1 MAKISIQELANMVGW
16 KTGNISTYTA
26 RKKLVRGADGA
37 YDTDNELNSAFIAKE
52 VALKKIREA
61 EKPKES
67 IALKLDNVV
76 PDNIGA
82 VSAEKGTGF
91 DNSNSVIAQLVSS
104 NAKKA
109 RGKNKNPVVDRLRDA
124 VDDEDDYP
132 EEGIGN
138 SGKFGVLGTDM
149 LGITQAMKVYE
160 DAKARKTVQQA
171 QYEAIR
177 VQKLKG
183 IVVPTM
189 LVMPLFT
196 QHNVHILHESKNAD
210 EEILQE
216 MAHKYAMSPEDVAEM
231 RKRMID
237 RRNEAMRRAIES
249 SEQGIDNLI
258 MSFQEERGRGEKR

>member
-1 MAKISIQELANMVGW
+1 MAKISIQELAAMVGW

-26 RKKLVRGADGA
+26 RKKLVRGADGS

-52 VALKKIREA
+52 VALKKIKEA
-61 EKPKES
+61 EKTTES
-67 IALKLDNVV
+67 AAGKLDNVV
-76 PDNIGA
+76 PPNIGTLA
-82 VSAEKGTGF
+82 AEKGTDF
-91 DNSNSVIAQLVSS
+91 DNSDSVIAQLVSS

-109 RGKNKNPVVDRLRDA
+109 SGRNKKQVADRLREVVDE
-124 VDDEDDYP
+124 DDEDYDD
-132 EEGIGN
+132 EG
-138 SGKFGVLGTDM
+138 SARGKFGVLGTDM
-149 LGITQAMKVYE
+149 LGISQAMKVYE

-171 QYEAIR
+171 RYEEIR

-196 QHNVHILHESKNAD
+196 QHNVHIMHECKNAD

-216 MAHKYAMSPEDVAEM
+216 MAHKYGMSPEDVAEM
-231 RKRMID
+231 RKKMID
-237 RRNEAMRRAIES
+237 RRNEAMKRAIES
-249 SEQGIDNLI
+249 SEQGVDNLI